1 MSNVVYLKTST
12 AAVRAPD
19 LETLTAS
26 LSKLPTRTSEIRKR
40 LTEVK
45 EDVRITL
52 LMLDLA
58 AAQARRF
65 AETTHDL
72 QIKRKVEDHLATI
85 QELLEVA
92 RQKAVAL

>member
-12 AAVRAPD
+12 EAVRPPN
-19 LETLTAS
+19 LEALAAS
-26 LSKLPTRTSEIRKR
+26 LATLPTRTSEIRKR
-40 LTEVK
+40 LNEVK

-65 AETTHDL
+65 AETTRDL

-85 QELLEVA
+85 QDLLEVA
-92 RQKAVAL
+92 RQKAIAL